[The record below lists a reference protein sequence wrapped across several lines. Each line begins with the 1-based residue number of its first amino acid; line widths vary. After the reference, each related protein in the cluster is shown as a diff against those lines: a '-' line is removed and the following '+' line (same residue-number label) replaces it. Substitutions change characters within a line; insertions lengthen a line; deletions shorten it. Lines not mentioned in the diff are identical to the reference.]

1 MSSASWQAKLKYHP
15 IFWGSPLAGAN
26 LPSFYDADKSL
37 NLGANADLDFSK
49 SMGFNSTL
57 ISAFGRSTMST
68 VADRGAGA
76 HDYVQPTRSTMVIKG
91 YYLAVVI
98 AKELRVLDLRAVKK
112 ALDKLPDNAPNDEIV
127 RVFERQARYRTV
139 DTDDVEIDLDVVQLE
154 FNDTGRFL
162 AILGLRSLFVVD
174 FQDRL
179 FKAAPGAPNLATPN
193 AAAATSGSAWTQSNS
208 TLAASSSALLGSA
221 AGTTSTAP
229 TMKCDAFE
237 IGIIDPTFGQSQ
249 FIQVHW
255 HPMSAQKSDL
265 LVLSEDGQLRLY
277 NVFADIDRPV
287 HTYHVL
293 TADLARVMS
302 NPYHPEKEIARPIA
316 FVFGQDPLAAA
327 VGPSSDASNPWMTPR
342 RSDAQTAAA
351 KDASEPLGWEW
362 APLSIYVAMQN
373 GDVYSMCPIMPS
385 ECEMART
392 HLDRLESLIQDL
404 DDDSED
410 RYLADTFFG
419 QLQVKDGASPDTVT
433 ITTTFLPTHDACP
446 QLLHLH
452 GPVTASMDDPDAF
465 CTDLTTAVALV
476 HPDHQVTTVLLT
488 AYATGIVDVL
498 APSPPSPKWS
508 AVLTLARG
516 ARAMA
521 DPETETAACV
531 AVESLDLETA
541 GYVRFANDPAFDN
554 RVHAVHDTGA
564 HQLCMQVGGSGS
576 AVVPVVE
583 TVAQTATAA
592 AGANPMVAFAVVA
605 DPLLNR
611 SLIGMTAHGALA
623 VELYAFE
630 PVAVPTAEN
639 EDDVVRPLS
648 PQQLDKDKAAV
659 RAAHAR
665 LASLHAELPPPV
677 LAASPLA
684 HEPAEGVSE
693 DQVVVLREVHAALS
707 RSLVRLVDHA
717 FDMKLVLDDQFAE
730 MKGAIELLENV
741 NCSTKQ
747 PAASVRKYE
756 KKVGKLAAR
765 ADAILQLWY
774 EAANPSELTPA
785 ERAFVDRVRTA
796 AHQLRGV
803 AAQAEHVRKFKD
815 QYVQLAEE
823 EASAR
828 REVDELPVAYQ
839 KRIERVLTAQS
850 ADIQAMVKLLK
861 DLQVE

>member
-1 MSSASWQAKLKYHP
+1 MSSWQAKLKYHP
-15 IFWGSPLAGAN
+15 IFWGSPLTGAN
-26 LPSFYDADKSL
+26 LPSFYDADKSV

-57 ISAFGRSTMST
+57 ISAFGQSTMSS
-68 VADRGAGA
+68 VADRGTGA

-112 ALDKLPDNAPNDEIV
+112 ALDKLPDTTSNDEIV

-139 DTDDVEIDLDVVQLE
+139 DTDDVELDLDVVQLE

-193 AAAATSGSAWTQSNS
+193 AAAVAAGGSAWTQSNS
-208 TLAASSSALLGSA
+208 MLAASSSALLGSA
-221 AGTTSTAP
+221 TSSSTAS

-249 FIQVHW
+249 FIQAHW

-316 FVFGQDPLAAA
+316 FVLGQDPVAAA
-327 VGPSSDASNPWMTPR
+327 MGPSSDALNPWMTPR
-342 RSDAQTAAA
+342 RSDAQTAA
-351 KDASEPLGWEW
+351 KDTSEPLGWEW

-404 DDDSED
+404 DDDTEE

-419 QLQVKDGASPDTVT
+419 QLQVKDGATPDTVS

-452 GPVTASMDDPDAF
+452 GPITASMDDPDAF

-476 HPDHQVTTVLLT
+476 QSPTDQSDHQVTTVLLT
-488 AYATGIVDVL
+488 AYATGVVDVL
-498 APSPPSPKWS
+498 APSPPEPKWS

-554 RVHAVHDTGA
+554 RVHAVHDKGA
-564 HQLCMQVGGSGS
+564 HQLCVQVGRSGS

-583 TVAQTATAA
+583 TVAAA
-592 AGANPMVAFAVVA
+592 AGAANPMVAFAVVA

-630 PVAVPTAEN
+630 PVSMPTTDKGE
-639 EDDVVRPLS
+639 EVVRPLS

-665 LASLHAELPPPV
+665 LASLYAELPPPV

-717 FDMKLVLDDQFAE
+717 FDMKLVLDGQFAE

-741 NCSTKQ
+741 KCSTKQ

-828 REVDELPVAYQ
+828 RDVDELPVAYQ

>member
-37 NLGANADLDFSK
+37 NLGANADLDLSK
-49 SMGFNSTL
+49 SIGFNSTL
-57 ISAFGRSTMST
+57 ISAFGQSTMSSA
-68 VADRGAGA
+68 ADRGAGA

-139 DTDDVEIDLDVVQLE
+139 ETDDVELDLDVVQLE

-193 AAAATSGSAWTQSNS
+193 AAAAATATGSAWVQSNS

-221 AGTTSTAP
+221 ATSSTAP

-237 IGIIDPTFGQSQ
+237 VGIIDPTFGQSQ

-287 HTYHVL
+287 HSYHVL
-293 TADLARVMS
+293 TADLASVTS

-316 FVFGQDPLAAA
+316 FVFGQDPVATAM
-327 VGPSSDASNPWMTPR
+327 GPNNDASNPWMTPR
-342 RSDAQTAAA
+342 RRDAPSAV

-362 APLSIYVAMQN
+362 APLSVYVAMQN

-385 ECEMART
+385 ECEMTRT

-419 QLQVKDGASPDTVT
+419 QLSVKDGATPDTVS

-446 QLLHLH
+446 QLLALH
-452 GPVTASMDDPDAF
+452 GPVTTSMDDPDAF
-465 CTDLTTAVALV
+465 CTDLTIAVALV
-476 HPDHQVTTVLLT
+476 HTSDQPDQVTTVLLT
-488 AYATGIVDVL
+488 GYATGVVDVL
-498 APSPPSPKWS
+498 APSPPVPKWS

-516 ARAMA
+516 TRAMA
-521 DPETETAACV
+521 DPETDSAACV
-531 AVESLDLETA
+531 AVESLDLETT
-541 GYVRFANDPAFDN
+541 GYLRFANDPAFDN
-554 RVHAVHDTGA
+554 RVHAVHDKGA
-564 HQLCMQVGGSGS
+564 HQLCIQVGGSGP
-576 AVVPVVE
+576 PVRRR
-583 TVAQTATAA
+583 
-592 AGANPMVAFAVVA
+592 GANPMVAFAVVA
-605 DPLLNR
+605 EPLLNR
-611 SLIGMTAHGALA
+611 SLVGMTAHGALA

-630 PVAVPTAEN
+630 PVAVPVEG
-639 EDDVVRPLS
+639 EEEVVRPLS

-665 LASLHAELPPPV
+665 LAALHAELPPPV

-693 DQVVVLREVHAALS
+693 TQVTVLREVHATLS
-707 RSLVRLVDHA
+707 RSLTWLADHA

-741 NCSTKQ
+741 TCSTKQ
-747 PAASVRKYE
+747 PAASVRKCE

-803 AAQAEHVRKFKD
+803 AAQAEHVRKFKNEL
-815 QYVQLAEE
+815 VRLAEE
-823 EASAR
+823 EARAR

-861 DLQVE
+861 DLQV